1 MRKREPRD
9 TESQDGAKLQ
19 AVLRR
24 QSAEP
29 SDEQRSPWDIDDYEL
44 HAHPDLIDRL
54 RELGQGSQRSVTPMF
69 GLPVLVR
76 PGGHAFAIAV
86 GTSTLL
92 LRLDAEPTDVRLSS
106 KPGWFDLPGW
116 VALDAWQSDRPSIEG
131 FRVLRDLMRRAF
143 EQA

>member
-1 MRKREPRD
+1 MRKGEPRD
-9 TESQDGAKLQ
+9 TEPQDEVKLR

-24 QSAEP
+24 QSAQP
-29 SDEQRSPWDIDDYEL
+29 SDQQRSPWDIDAYEL

-54 RELGQGSQRSVTPMF
+54 RELGAGNEQSVVPVF

-92 LRLDAEPTDVRLSS
+92 LRLDEEPTDVRLSS
-106 KPGWFDLPGW
+106 KPGWFDVAGW
-116 VALDAWQSDRPSIEG
+116 VALDAWQPNLPSTEG
-131 FRVLRDLMRRAF
+131 FSVLRDLVRRAF

>member
-1 MRKREPRD
+1 MRSREPRD
-9 TESQDGAKLQ
+9 TEPQDDAKLR

-54 RELGQGSQRSVTPMF
+54 RELGEGSQRSVAPMF

-76 PGGHAFAIAV
+76 PGGHTFAIAV

-92 LRLDAEPTDVRLSS
+92 LRLDEEPTDVRLSS
-106 KPGWFDLPGW
+106 KPGWFDLAGW
-116 VALDAWQSDRPSIEG
+116 VALDAWQPDRPSTEG